1 VGKLKVMADLY
12 SPNQEPTT
20 GGADYGYRADRPV
33 QADIPA
39 QPAPNRPSAGGL
51 AAGALALLG
60 IFLKI
65 PGLALTAIST
75 VLAAVVYAQ
84 LFGWWAFGIGFVL
97 LILVHETGHLIAA
110 RLLGIGASFPIMLP
124 GIGAFVNMNRPR
136 SVAEEAQTAIAG
148 PVLGTVAS
156 AACFLGALAMPNT
169 YWGGLLG
176 GLAYFGF
183 VINLFNLI
191 PVTPLDGGR
200 VTSLLSKWF
209 NIAGLGVAAGL
220 LVLTGFK
227 SFILILIVVVGAF
240 STWQRFRSTVTDP
253 GYYQVQPST
262 KWLVGGLYLAL
273 LLGLAL
279 GVEYTHGLL
288 PTRVG

>member
-1 VGKLKVMADLY
+1 VADLY
-12 SPNQEPTT
+12 TPNDPHM
-20 GGADYGYRADRPV
+20 GAADYGYRTERPV

-39 QPAPNRPSAGGL
+39 RQPANRPGTGGL
-51 AAGALALLG
+51 AAGALALVGL
-60 IFLKI
+60 FLKI

-84 LFGWWAFGIGFVL
+84 IFGWWAFGIGFVL
-97 LILVHETGHLIAA
+97 LILVHESGHLVAA

-124 GIGAFVNMNRPR
+124 GLGAFVNMNRPR
-136 SVAEEAQTAIAG
+136 TVAQEAQTAIAG

-156 AACFLGALAMPNT
+156 AACYLGALAMPHT

-183 VINLFNLI
+183 FINLFNLI

-200 VTSLLSKWF
+200 VMSVVSKWF
-209 NIAGLGVAAGL
+209 NVAGLAIAAGL
-220 LVLTGFK
+220 LVFTGFK

-240 STWQRFRSTVTDP
+240 STWQRFRSTEVDP
-253 GYYQVQPST
+253 AYYAVPTST
-262 KWLVGGLYLAL
+262 KWVVGALYLML
-273 LLGLAL
+273 LLGLVL
-279 GVEYTHGLL
+279 GLESTQALL
-288 PTRVG
+288 PARVG